1 MRVTIASTAFLILLG
16 IDQALAQWE
25 GYGCC
30 GVATPGP
37 ADAPA
42 EWCENLPLV
51 ENGHRGFM
59 LCCIQA
65 DLQFGN
71 GPDGYPIVC
80 QNAAFLNPQYIT
92 QYAVVVL
99 TNSYCVFK
107 TPALTTIIAM
117 ILSTLII
124 TACFAP
130 FLIPIISSPVK

>member
-1 MRVTIASTAFLILLG
+1 MRRHLVFVRNK
-16 IDQALAQWE
+16 WE

-92 QYAVVVL
+92 QYAGMEL
-99 TNSYCVFK
+99 CESGGQEGFR
-107 TPALTTIIAM
+107 
-117 ILSTLII
+117 
-124 TACFAP
+124 ACARRNERY
-130 FLIPIISSPVK
+130 LQ